1 MRKADRADGK
11 TKSEGFIMHNDIERI
26 LLTEEQIKEK
36 VAELGKILAEEY
48 KDKNPVVVGVLK
60 GVVIFYADMIRAMG
74 IPCQMDFMCVSSY
87 RGTESTGRTMVS
99 KDLSCD
105 IHGRHV
111 LILEDIFDTGNSLE
125 FIVGHLKNKGPASLK
140 ICTLLDKPDRRKPGV
155 TVQADYTGFV
165 IPNEFVVGY
174 GLDFNEGYRNLP
186 YVGILKP
193 ELYA

>member
-1 MRKADRADGK
+1 MEKD
-11 TKSEGFIMHNDIERI
+11 SQEI
-26 LLTEEQIKEK
+26 LLTEEQIQAK
-36 VAELGKILAEEY
+36 VSELAALLSEEY
-48 KDKNPVVVGVLK
+48 AGKDPVFVGVLK
-60 GVVIFYADMIRAMG
+60 GVVIFYADMIRAMD

-99 KDLSCD
+99 KDLSSD

-125 FIVGHLKNKGPASLK
+125 FIVNHLKIKEPASLK
-140 ICTLLDKPDRRKPGV
+140 ICTLLDKPDRRNPSV
-155 TVQADYTGFV
+155 TVKADYTGFV

-193 ELYA
+193 ECYA

>member
-1 MRKADRADGK
+1 
-11 TKSEGFIMHNDIERI
+11 MHNDIERV

-60 GVVIFYADMIRAMG
+60 GVVIFYADMIRAMD
-74 IPCQMDFMCVSSY
+74 ICCQMDFMCISSY
-87 RGTESTGRTMVS
+87 RGTESTGRTVVS
-99 KDLSCD
+99 KDLSSD
-105 IHGRHV
+105 IRGRHV
-111 LILEDIFDTGNSLE
+111 LILEDIFDTGNSLQFVVDQLMARE
-125 FIVGHLKNKGPASLK
+125 PASLK
-140 ICTLLDKPDRRKPGV
+140 ICTLLDKPERRKPGI
-155 TVQADYTGFV
+155 TVKADYTGFT

-193 ELYA
+193 ECYA